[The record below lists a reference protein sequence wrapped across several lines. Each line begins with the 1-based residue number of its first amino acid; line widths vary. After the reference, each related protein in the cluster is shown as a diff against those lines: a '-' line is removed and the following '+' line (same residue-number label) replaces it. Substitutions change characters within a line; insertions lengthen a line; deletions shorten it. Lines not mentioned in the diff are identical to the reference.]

1 MRGGATVEAHLAVV
15 LPWTGRCTKVA
26 VGQAWFIRSMERFR
40 EIRLDAGDE

>member
-1 MRGGATVEAHLAVV
+1 MAVV

-40 EIRLDAGDE
+40 ELRLDAGNESVHLVDDPID